1 MNNLLYKE
9 FKLTISPFFFFLP
22 VILGALMLIPQWLFF
37 LVPLYFCFITVP
49 NLFAGYKAQNDLSFS
64 VMMPV
69 SKSEIVKAK
78 MLSIMTLELV
88 HIIFTAIFAVLN
100 KVIYNIESFFFN
112 PNAAFIGLVFVM
124 FGIFNL
130 VLFPMFYKT
139 GYKYGA
145 AVVVSTV
152 SAFLFAA
159 AMELLVLFNH
169 DAAIFFEADVNRQLS
184 ILGLGLIMF
193 LVMSYIAYSIS
204 LKRFMKVDV

>member
-9 FKLTISPFFFFLP
+9 FKLTISPFFFVLP
-22 VILGALMLIPQWLFF
+22 VLLGALMLIPQWLFF

-69 SKSEIVKAK
+69 RKSEIVKAK
-78 MLSIMTLELV
+78 LLSIMTLELV
-88 HIIFTAIFAVLN
+88 HIIFAAIFAVLN
-100 KVIYNIESFFFN
+100 KVLYNNENLFFN

-145 AVVVSTV
+145 AVIVSTIA
-152 SAFLFAA
+152 AFLFSA
-159 AMELLVLFNH
+159 AMELSVVFSH
-169 DAAIFFEADVNRQLS
+169 EAAIFFEADVNRQIV
-184 ILGLGLIMF
+184 ILALGLIVF
-193 LVMSYIAYSIS
+193 LAMSYITYKIS
-204 LKRFMKVDV
+204 LNRFKKVDV